1 MCLLFAKL
9 KYKPD
14 KSQHTKWRS
23 LEENC
28 KKVMAQK
35 QEEKKKASFR
45 RMHSEQLR
53 SN

>member
-1 MCLLFAKL
+1 MCVLFAKL

-14 KSQHTKWRS
+14 KSQHTKWRT

-45 RMHSEQLR
+45 QVHSKQLR